1 MAAAVTY
8 VPRRPF
14 WFGDE
19 LKMSNNKEDQSYDEL
34 VRLANDPTTS
44 NEARDAYR
52 ARLNALFGDRLREG
66 FSFASQQV
74 KPAN

>member
-1 MAAAVTY
+1 
-8 VPRRPF
+8 
-14 WFGDE
+14 
-19 LKMSNNKEDQSYDEL
+19 MSNSKEDQSYDEL

-44 NEARDAYR
+44 NEARDACR